1 MLAYDEENEIVVP
14 ANPDTALPRA
24 GLEAPV
30 GLRPLDWAA
39 LVVLVAGGLNSGLI
53 GAVNLDVFALMLPG
67 FAGGRMV
74 YGLVGLA
81 ALHCVVLL
89 FRLAADEP

>member
-1 MLAYDEENEIVVP
+1 MLTYDEETEIAVP
-14 ANPDTALPRA
+14 ASPPSL
-24 GLEAPV
+24 APLGPEDRV

-53 GAVNLDVFALMLPG
+53 AAVNLDVFALMLPG

-89 FRLAADEP
+89 FRLAGDET